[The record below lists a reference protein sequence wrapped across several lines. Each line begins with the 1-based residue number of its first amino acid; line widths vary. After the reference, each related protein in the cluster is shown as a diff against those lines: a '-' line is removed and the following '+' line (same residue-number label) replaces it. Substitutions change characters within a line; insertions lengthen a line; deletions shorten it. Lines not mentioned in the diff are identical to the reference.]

1 MVKCIKVVGSA
12 KVECILYLHSIMKWA
27 RYITRLIDILVEPIV
42 QSLSNYVV
50 EVWSRGMVVTE
61 DQVGVGKGNLDVAKA
76 IKVGLEVENEGTK
89 VAGP

>member
-1 MVKCIKVVGSA
+1 
-12 KVECILYLHSIMKWA
+12 MKWA